1 MHPLLHCLFSASLTE
16 CQSKASLCISLHFLA
31 FLHTIT
37 SFLLSLQLH
46 SRMVNGKDVSRH
58 EVHMADRLLDT
69 HREANQSDSLSA
81 GQSSFWGNKSVRE
94 SAR

>member
-1 MHPLLHCLFSASLTE
+1 
-16 CQSKASLCISLHFLA
+16 
-31 FLHTIT
+31 
-37 SFLLSLQLH
+37 
-46 SRMVNGKDVSRH
+46 MVNGKDVSRH

-94 SAR
+94 SARETVKPAGFSVCAAG